1 MKRILSMPSISD
13 SASRRR
19 GKGSAKPRG
28 VPRLVAHAVAQHA
41 LSVKAYL
48 RAAVGRQ
55 RARFGDDFARRAR
68 ILVAAHVG
76 DDAVAAAVVASGE
89 YGGERLERAGGMR
102 RKRLR
107 HPFFAGFEARK
118 APFGEDARHE
128 AERARA
134 DGEVEPLHA
143 LEHFLAQPLHRAT
156 GKPLLLRLLAHR
168 AAVDDHDVGV
178 RLACGLFVPGGQQHR
193 LERFAVAHVHLAAVR
208 MDVELQDALRFFF
221 ER

>member
-1 MKRILSMPSISD
+1 
-13 SASRRR
+13 
-19 GKGSAKPRG
+19 
-28 VPRLVAHAVAQHA
+28 
-41 LSVKAYL
+41 
-48 RAAVGRQ
+48 
-55 RARFGDDFARRAR
+55 
-68 ILVAAHVG
+68 
-76 DDAVAAAVVASGE
+76 
-89 YGGERLERAGGMR
+89 MR

-156 GKPLLLRLLAHR
+156 GKPRDLPGRHEIAALPERLLLRLLAHR